1 MFGFACLLITLIFI
15 GAVLAHKL
23 IFSFALS
30 ALSGVPRWMLH
41 SRRRSRGTQ
50 MFRNMMRRKG
60 TSYPGQR
67 RDDGGE
73 EAQEHVA
80 DDIEEAPPK
89 PPAVEDS
96 AKRVGHEV
104 NMPDDTEEVPPEP
117 PTDRDSVQRAGDD
130 GEVEG
135 SNVTYMR
142 EGDEN
147 PTPTEPPTFQARF
160 RFTSSEREIDGDN
173 IMSQNDGATNERAP
187 SLEEN
192 KGQPESQSQ
201 DERAFDVREKNEPT
215 GNQSSRIE
223 RSISSGGTS
232 VEPGA
237 QTSKEDGSTT
247 KANQDEKVP
256 LYREETVSHQ
266 RENDKQGGDKPQAT
280 LNETS
285 GQTSVTPPKPRIRV
299 RQERMPENLA
309 EKQFNDE
316 RVPPPTDDS

>member
-1 MFGFACLLITLIFI
+1 MIGFACLLITLIFI

-73 EAQEHVA
+73 EAQERVA

-104 NMPDDTEEVPPEP
+104 NMPDDNKGK
-117 PTDRDSVQRAGDD
+117 DSGT
-130 GEVEG
+130 
-135 SNVTYMR
+135 TYLR
-142 EGDEN
+142 NGDET
-147 PTPTEPPTFQARF
+147 PRPTEPPTFQARF
-160 RFTSSEREIDGDN
+160 RFTTLEREMDGDN
-173 IMSQNDGATNERAP
+173 TTAPNMVSRANDQTKGQAASQPREEQTFGSSRNYESSDKQESQNERLPYSGEIAKEETGVRKSIPQRSGEGHTENREP
-187 SLEEN
+187 S
-192 KGQPESQSQ
+192 
-201 DERAFDVREKNEPT
+201 VKNY
-215 GNQSSRIE
+215 
-223 RSISSGGTS
+223 
-232 VEPGA
+232 
-237 QTSKEDGSTT
+237 
-247 KANQDEKVP
+247 QDEKVP
-256 LYREETVSHQ
+256 PYRDGTVSHQ

>member
-1 MFGFACLLITLIFI
+1 MIGFACLLITLIFI

-30 ALSGVPRWMLH
+30 ALSGVPRWMLY

-73 EAQEHVA
+73 EAQERVA

-104 NMPDDTEEVPPEP
+104 NMPDDNKGK
-117 PTDRDSVQRAGDD
+117 DSGT
-130 GEVEG
+130 
-135 SNVTYMR
+135 TYLR
-142 EGDEN
+142 NGDET
-147 PTPTEPPTFQARF
+147 PRPTEPPTFQARF
-160 RFTSSEREIDGDN
+160 RFTTLEREMDGDN
-173 IMSQNDGATNERAP
+173 TTAPNMVSRAYDQTKAHSASQHREEQTFGSSRNYESSDKQESQNERLPYSGEIAKEETGVRKSIPQRSGEGHTENREP
-187 SLEEN
+187 S
-192 KGQPESQSQ
+192 
-201 DERAFDVREKNEPT
+201 VKNY
-215 GNQSSRIE
+215 
-223 RSISSGGTS
+223 
-232 VEPGA
+232 
-237 QTSKEDGSTT
+237 
-247 KANQDEKVP
+247 QDEKVP
-256 LYREETVSHQ
+256 PYRDGTVSHQ

>member
-1 MFGFACLLITLIFI
+1 MIGFACLLITLIFI

-30 ALSGVPRWMLH
+30 ALSGVPRWMLY

-104 NMPDDTEEVPPEP
+104 NMPDDNKGK
-117 PTDRDSVQRAGDD
+117 DSGT
-130 GEVEG
+130 
-135 SNVTYMR
+135 TYLR
-142 EGDEN
+142 NGDET
-147 PTPTEPPTFQARF
+147 PRPTEPPTFQARF
-160 RFTSSEREIDGDN
+160 RFTTLEREMDGDN
-173 IMSQNDGATNERAP
+173 TTAPNMVSRANDQTKGQAASQPREEQTFGSSRNYESSDKQESQNERLPYSGEIAKEETGVRKSIPQRSGEGHTENREP
-187 SLEEN
+187 S
-192 KGQPESQSQ
+192 
-201 DERAFDVREKNEPT
+201 VKNY
-215 GNQSSRIE
+215 
-223 RSISSGGTS
+223 
-232 VEPGA
+232 
-237 QTSKEDGSTT
+237 
-247 KANQDEKVP
+247 QDEKVP
-256 LYREETVSHQ
+256 PYRDGTVSHQ

>member
-104 NMPDDTEEVPPEP
+104 NMPDDNKGK
-117 PTDRDSVQRAGDD
+117 DSGT
-130 GEVEG
+130 
-135 SNVTYMR
+135 TYLR
-142 EGDEN
+142 NGDET
-147 PTPTEPPTFQARF
+147 PRPTEPPTFQARF
-160 RFTSSEREIDGDN
+160 RFTTLEREMDGDN
-173 IMSQNDGATNERAP
+173 TTAPNMVSRANDQTKGQAASQPREEQTFGSSRNYESSDKQESQNERLPYSGEIAKEETGVRKSIPQRSGEGHTENREP
-187 SLEEN
+187 S
-192 KGQPESQSQ
+192 
-201 DERAFDVREKNEPT
+201 VKNY
-215 GNQSSRIE
+215 
-223 RSISSGGTS
+223 
-232 VEPGA
+232 
-237 QTSKEDGSTT
+237 
-247 KANQDEKVP
+247 QDEKVP
-256 LYREETVSHQ
+256 PYRDGTVSHQ

>member
-1 MFGFACLLITLIFI
+1 MIGFACLLITLIFI

-67 RDDGGE
+67 RDDGDE

-104 NMPDDTEEVPPEP
+104 NMPDDNKGK
-117 PTDRDSVQRAGDD
+117 DSGT
-130 GEVEG
+130 
-135 SNVTYMR
+135 TYLR
-142 EGDEN
+142 NGDET
-147 PTPTEPPTFQARF
+147 PRPTEPPTFQARF
-160 RFTSSEREIDGDN
+160 RFTTLEREMDGDN
-173 IMSQNDGATNERAP
+173 TTAPNMVSRANDQTKGQAASQPREEQTFGSSRNYESSDKQESQNERLPYSGEIAKEETGVRKSIPQRSGEGHTENREP
-187 SLEEN
+187 S
-192 KGQPESQSQ
+192 
-201 DERAFDVREKNEPT
+201 VKNY
-215 GNQSSRIE
+215 
-223 RSISSGGTS
+223 
-232 VEPGA
+232 
-237 QTSKEDGSTT
+237 
-247 KANQDEKVP
+247 QDEKVP
-256 LYREETVSHQ
+256 PYRDGTVSHQ

>member
-1 MFGFACLLITLIFI
+1 MIGFACLLITLIFI

-73 EAQEHVA
+73 EAQERVA

-104 NMPDDTEEVPPEP
+104 NMPDDNKGK
-117 PTDRDSVQRAGDD
+117 DSGT
-130 GEVEG
+130 
-135 SNVTYMR
+135 TYLR
-142 EGDEN
+142 NGDET
-147 PTPTEPPTFQARF
+147 PRPTEPPTFQARF
-160 RFTSSEREIDGDN
+160 RFTTLEREMDGDN
-173 IMSQNDGATNERAP
+173 TTAPNMVSRANDQTKGQAASQPREEQTFGSSRNYESSDKQESQNERLPYSGEIAKEETGVRKSIPQRSGEGHTENREP
-187 SLEEN
+187 S
-192 KGQPESQSQ
+192 
-201 DERAFDVREKNEPT
+201 VKNY
-215 GNQSSRIE
+215 
-223 RSISSGGTS
+223 
-232 VEPGA
+232 
-237 QTSKEDGSTT
+237 
-247 KANQDEKVP
+247 QDEKVP
-256 LYREETVSHQ
+256 PYRDGTVSHQ

-285 GQTSVTPPKPRIRV
+285 GQTSVTPPKSRIRV

-316 RVPPPTDDS
+316 RVPPLTDDS

>member
-1 MFGFACLLITLIFI
+1 MIGFACLLITLIFI

-30 ALSGVPRWMLH
+30 ALSGVPRWMLY

-73 EAQEHVA
+73 EAQERVA

-104 NMPDDTEEVPPEP
+104 NMPDDNKGK
-117 PTDRDSVQRAGDD
+117 DSGT
-130 GEVEG
+130 
-135 SNVTYMR
+135 TYLR
-142 EGDEN
+142 NGDET
-147 PTPTEPPTFQARF
+147 PRPTEPPTFQARF
-160 RFTSSEREIDGDN
+160 RFTTLEREMDGDN
-173 IMSQNDGATNERAP
+173 TTAPNMVSRANDQTKGQAASQPREEQTFGSSRNYESSDKQESQNERLPYSGEIAKEETGVRKSIPQRSGEGHTENREP
-187 SLEEN
+187 S
-192 KGQPESQSQ
+192 
-201 DERAFDVREKNEPT
+201 VKNY
-215 GNQSSRIE
+215 
-223 RSISSGGTS
+223 
-232 VEPGA
+232 
-237 QTSKEDGSTT
+237 
-247 KANQDEKVP
+247 QDEKVP
-256 LYREETVSHQ
+256 PYRDGTVSHQ

>member
-1 MFGFACLLITLIFI
+1 
-15 GAVLAHKL
+15 
-23 IFSFALS
+23 
-30 ALSGVPRWMLH
+30 
-41 SRRRSRGTQ
+41 

-73 EAQEHVA
+73 EAQERVA

-104 NMPDDTEEVPPEP
+104 NMLDDY
-117 PTDRDSVQRAGDD
+117 R
-130 GEVEG
+130 GEG
-135 SNVTYMR
+135 GGTTYLR
-142 EGDEN
+142 NGDET
-147 PTPTEPPTFQARF
+147 PLPTEPLTFQARF
-160 RFTSSEREIDGDN
+160 RFTTLEREMDGDN
-173 IMSQNDGATNERAP
+173 TTAPNMVSRANDQTKGQAASQPREEQTFGSSRNYESSDKQESQNERLPYSGEIAKEETGVRKSIPQRSGEGHTENREP
-187 SLEEN
+187 S
-192 KGQPESQSQ
+192 
-201 DERAFDVREKNEPT
+201 VKNY
-215 GNQSSRIE
+215 
-223 RSISSGGTS
+223 
-232 VEPGA
+232 
-237 QTSKEDGSTT
+237 
-247 KANQDEKVP
+247 QDEKVP
-256 LYREETVSHQ
+256 PYRDGTVSHQ

>member
-1 MFGFACLLITLIFI
+1 
-15 GAVLAHKL
+15 
-23 IFSFALS
+23 
-30 ALSGVPRWMLH
+30 
-41 SRRRSRGTQ
+41 

-67 RDDGGE
+67 RDDGSE
-73 EAQEHVA
+73 EAQERVA

-104 NMPDDTEEVPPEP
+104 NMPDDNKGK
-117 PTDRDSVQRAGDD
+117 DSGT
-130 GEVEG
+130 
-135 SNVTYMR
+135 TYLR
-142 EGDEN
+142 NGDET
-147 PTPTEPPTFQARF
+147 PRPTEPPTFQARF
-160 RFTSSEREIDGDN
+160 RFTTLEREMDGDN
-173 IMSQNDGATNERAP
+173 TTAPNMVSRANDQTKGQAASQPREEQTFGSSRNYESSDKQESQNERLPYSGEIAKEETGVRKSIPQRSGEGHTENREP
-187 SLEEN
+187 S
-192 KGQPESQSQ
+192 
-201 DERAFDVREKNEPT
+201 VKNY
-215 GNQSSRIE
+215 
-223 RSISSGGTS
+223 
-232 VEPGA
+232 
-237 QTSKEDGSTT
+237 
-247 KANQDEKVP
+247 QDEKVP
-256 LYREETVSHQ
+256 PYRDGTVSHQ

>member
-80 DDIEEAPPK
+80 DDIEEAPPN

-96 AKRVGHEV
+96 EERVGHEV
-104 NMPDDTEEVPPEP
+104 NMPDDNKGK
-117 PTDRDSVQRAGDD
+117 DSGT
-130 GEVEG
+130 
-135 SNVTYMR
+135 TYLR
-142 EGDEN
+142 NGDET
-147 PTPTEPPTFQARF
+147 PRPTEPPTFQARF
-160 RFTSSEREIDGDN
+160 RFTTLEREMDGDN
-173 IMSQNDGATNERAP
+173 TTAPNMVSRANDQTKGQAASQPREEQTFGSSRNYESSDKQESQNERLPYSGEIAKEETGVRKSIPQRSGEGHTENREP
-187 SLEEN
+187 S
-192 KGQPESQSQ
+192 
-201 DERAFDVREKNEPT
+201 VKNY
-215 GNQSSRIE
+215 
-223 RSISSGGTS
+223 
-232 VEPGA
+232 
-237 QTSKEDGSTT
+237 
-247 KANQDEKVP
+247 QDEKVP
-256 LYREETVSHQ
+256 PYRDGTVSHQ

>member
-1 MFGFACLLITLIFI
+1 MIGFACLLITLIFI

-30 ALSGVPRWMLH
+30 ALSGVPRWMLY

-50 MFRNMMRRKG
+50 MFRYMMRRKG
-60 TSYPGQR
+60 ISYPGQR

-73 EAQEHVA
+73 EAQDRVA
-80 DDIEEAPPK
+80 DDIEDAPPK

-104 NMPDDTEEVPPEP
+104 NMPDDNKGK
-117 PTDRDSVQRAGDD
+117 DSGT
-130 GEVEG
+130 
-135 SNVTYMR
+135 TYLR
-142 EGDEN
+142 NGDET
-147 PTPTEPPTFQARF
+147 PRPTEPPTFQARF
-160 RFTSSEREIDGDN
+160 RFTTLEREMDGDN
-173 IMSQNDGATNERAP
+173 TTAPNMVSRANDQTKGQAASQPREEQTFGSSRNYESSDKQESQNERLPYSGEIAKEETGVRKSIPQRSGEGHTENREP
-187 SLEEN
+187 S
-192 KGQPESQSQ
+192 
-201 DERAFDVREKNEPT
+201 VKNY
-215 GNQSSRIE
+215 
-223 RSISSGGTS
+223 
-232 VEPGA
+232 
-237 QTSKEDGSTT
+237 
-247 KANQDEKVP
+247 QDEKVP
-256 LYREETVSHQ
+256 PYRDGTVSHQ

>member
-1 MFGFACLLITLIFI
+1 MIGFACLLITLIFI

-104 NMPDDTEEVPPEP
+104 NMPDDNKGK
-117 PTDRDSVQRAGDD
+117 DSGT
-130 GEVEG
+130 
-135 SNVTYMR
+135 TYLR
-142 EGDEN
+142 NGDET
-147 PTPTEPPTFQARF
+147 PRPTEPPTFQARF
-160 RFTSSEREIDGDN
+160 RFTTLEREMDGDN
-173 IMSQNDGATNERAP
+173 TTAPNMVSRANDQTKGQAASQPREEQTFGSSRNYESSDKQESQNERLPYSREIAKEETGVRKSIPQRSGEGHTENREP
-187 SLEEN
+187 S
-192 KGQPESQSQ
+192 
-201 DERAFDVREKNEPT
+201 VKNY
-215 GNQSSRIE
+215 
-223 RSISSGGTS
+223 
-232 VEPGA
+232 
-237 QTSKEDGSTT
+237 
-247 KANQDEKVP
+247 QDEKVP
-256 LYREETVSHQ
+256 PYRDGTVSHQ

>member
-1 MFGFACLLITLIFI
+1 MIGFACLLITLIFI

-30 ALSGVPRWMLH
+30 ALSGVPRWMLY

-73 EAQEHVA
+73 EAQERVA

-104 NMPDDTEEVPPEP
+104 NMPGDNKGK
-117 PTDRDSVQRAGDD
+117 DSGT
-130 GEVEG
+130 
-135 SNVTYMR
+135 TYLR
-142 EGDEN
+142 NGDET
-147 PTPTEPPTFQARF
+147 PRPTEPPTFQARF
-160 RFTSSEREIDGDN
+160 RFTTLEREMDGDN
-173 IMSQNDGATNERAP
+173 TTAPNMVSRANDQTKGQAASQPREEQTFGSSRNYESSDKQESQNERLPYSGEIAKEETGVRKSIPQRSGEGHTENREP
-187 SLEEN
+187 S
-192 KGQPESQSQ
+192 
-201 DERAFDVREKNEPT
+201 VKNY
-215 GNQSSRIE
+215 
-223 RSISSGGTS
+223 
-232 VEPGA
+232 
-237 QTSKEDGSTT
+237 
-247 KANQDEKVP
+247 QDEKVP
-256 LYREETVSHQ
+256 PYRDGTVSHQ

>member
-30 ALSGVPRWMLH
+30 ALSGVPRWMLY

-104 NMPDDTEEVPPEP
+104 NMPDDNKGK
-117 PTDRDSVQRAGDD
+117 DSGT
-130 GEVEG
+130 
-135 SNVTYMR
+135 TYLR
-142 EGDEN
+142 NGDET
-147 PTPTEPPTFQARF
+147 PRPTEPPTFQARF
-160 RFTSSEREIDGDN
+160 RFTTLEREMDGDN
-173 IMSQNDGATNERAP
+173 TTAPNMVSRANDQTKGQAASQPREEQTFGSSRNYESSDKQESQNERLPYSGEIAKEETGVRKSIPQRSGEGHTENREP
-187 SLEEN
+187 S
-192 KGQPESQSQ
+192 
-201 DERAFDVREKNEPT
+201 VKNY
-215 GNQSSRIE
+215 
-223 RSISSGGTS
+223 
-232 VEPGA
+232 
-237 QTSKEDGSTT
+237 
-247 KANQDEKVP
+247 QDEKVP
-256 LYREETVSHQ
+256 PYRDGTVSHQ

>member
-1 MFGFACLLITLIFI
+1 MIGFACLLITLIFI

-30 ALSGVPRWMLH
+30 ALSGVPRWMLY

-73 EAQEHVA
+73 EAQERVA

-104 NMPDDTEEVPPEP
+104 NMPDDNKGK
-117 PTDRDSVQRAGDD
+117 DSGT
-130 GEVEG
+130 
-135 SNVTYMR
+135 TYLR
-142 EGDEN
+142 NGDET
-147 PTPTEPPTFQARF
+147 PRPTEPPTFQARF
-160 RFTSSEREIDGDN
+160 RFTTLEREMDGDN
-173 IMSQNDGATNERAP
+173 TTAPNMVSRANDQTKGQAASQPREEQTFGSSRNYESSDKQESQNERLPYSGEIAKEETGVRKSIPQRSGEGHTENREP
-187 SLEEN
+187 S
-192 KGQPESQSQ
+192 
-201 DERAFDVREKNEPT
+201 VKNY
-215 GNQSSRIE
+215 
-223 RSISSGGTS
+223 
-232 VEPGA
+232 
-237 QTSKEDGSTT
+237 
-247 KANQDEKVP
+247 QDEKVP
-256 LYREETVSHQ
+256 PYRDGTVSHQ

-316 RVPPPTDDS
+316 RGPPPTDDS

>member
-23 IFSFALS
+23 VFSFALS
-30 ALSGVPRWMLH
+30 ALSGVPRWMVH
-41 SRRRSRGTQ
+41 SHRGSRGAK
-50 MFRNMMRRKG
+50 MFRNLMRRKG
-60 TSYPGQR
+60 TSYPRQR
-67 RDDGGE
+67 RDDGSE
-73 EAQEHVA
+73 EAQERVA

-104 NMPDDTEEVPPEP
+104 NMPDDNKGK
-117 PTDRDSVQRAGDD
+117 DSGT
-130 GEVEG
+130 
-135 SNVTYMR
+135 TYLR
-142 EGDEN
+142 NGDET
-147 PTPTEPPTFQARF
+147 PRPTEPPTFQARF
-160 RFTSSEREIDGDN
+160 RFTTLEREMDGDN
-173 IMSQNDGATNERAP
+173 TTAPNMVSRANDQTKGQAASQPREEQTFGSSRNYESSDKQESQNERLPYSGEIAKEETGVRKSIPQRSGEGHTENREP
-187 SLEEN
+187 S
-192 KGQPESQSQ
+192 
-201 DERAFDVREKNEPT
+201 VKNY
-215 GNQSSRIE
+215 
-223 RSISSGGTS
+223 
-232 VEPGA
+232 
-237 QTSKEDGSTT
+237 
-247 KANQDEKVP
+247 QDEKVP
-256 LYREETVSHQ
+256 PYRDGTVSHQ

>member
-1 MFGFACLLITLIFI
+1 MIGFACLLITLIFI

-60 TSYPGQR
+60 TSYSGQR

-96 AKRVGHEV
+96 ATRVGHEV
-104 NMPDDTEEVPPEP
+104 NMPDDNKGK
-117 PTDRDSVQRAGDD
+117 DSGT
-130 GEVEG
+130 
-135 SNVTYMR
+135 TYLR
-142 EGDEN
+142 NGDET
-147 PTPTEPPTFQARF
+147 PRPTEPPTFQARF
-160 RFTSSEREIDGDN
+160 RFTTLEREMDGDN
-173 IMSQNDGATNERAP
+173 TTAPNMVSRANDQTKGQAASQPREEQTFGSSRNYESSDKQESQNERLPYSGEIAKEETGVRKSIPQRSGEGHTENREP
-187 SLEEN
+187 S
-192 KGQPESQSQ
+192 
-201 DERAFDVREKNEPT
+201 VKNY
-215 GNQSSRIE
+215 
-223 RSISSGGTS
+223 
-232 VEPGA
+232 
-237 QTSKEDGSTT
+237 
-247 KANQDEKVP
+247 QDEKVP
-256 LYREETVSHQ
+256 PYRDGTVSHQ